1 MPDHGDPQLFRLHFK
16 GAGTEGHTL
25 PAALLVRA
33 INSVQ
38 RIVRLLDSFDRV
50 RQSVQY
56 QDYLS
61 EKHLR
66 HQSQVYLPAKHLRY
80 QSQDYLSE
88 KHLRYLVSR
97 KIRNRFELFF
107 QTPEKGSFA
116 LPVAIGRSQRYG
128 ARSTDV
134 ELKAIWNTFCQFTE
148 AMGMVNLDRLC
159 EIVPDSDYR
168 ELLIQDYRSALPPID
183 TRITLSIE
191 DGYGR
196 PILDGEIARA
206 CIEKLPHEVI
216 EKVVFTFCN
225 VRYRAEPPLRFQV
238 NLDRDWRNRIYYIRG
253 DFGIELFA
261 ESLQELEEAL
271 DSALDMLWEEYA
283 QERPERLSGDAR
295 ELRLALL
302 GRIRRTE

>member
-38 RIVRLLDSFDRV
+38 RIVRLLDGFDRV

-66 HQSQVYLPAKHLRY
+66 Y
-80 QSQDYLSE
+80 QSQDYLPA

-107 QTPEKGSFA
+107 QMPEKGSFA

-128 ARSTDV
+128 VRSTDV
-134 ELKAIWNTFCQFTE
+134 ELETVGNTFYQFTE
-148 AMGMVNLDRLC
+148 AIGMVNLDRLC

-168 ELLIQDYRSALPPID
+168 ELLIQDYRSALPPMD
-183 TRITLSIE
+183 TRIALSIE

-206 CIEKLPHEVI
+206 CIKELELLHEVI
-216 EKVVFTFCN
+216 EHEVIERRDLMFCN
-225 VRYRAEPPLRFQV
+225 VRYQADPPLRFQV
-238 NLDRDWRNRIYYIRG
+238 NLDRDRRNRIYDLRG
-253 DFGIELFA
+253 EFGIELSA
-261 ESLQELEEAL
+261 ESLSELEEAL
-271 DSALDMLWEEYA
+271 DSTLDMLWEEYA
-283 QERPERLSGDAR
+283 QEYPERLSGDAHR
-295 ELRLALL
+295 LKLALL
-302 GRIRRTE
+302 DRIRRI